1 MSDGG
6 LLLACAMR
14 IEARFARQGVTDPS
28 TTVHFAKIGVKTHLP
43 AQLDQTAV
51 GVSGVCGTLSAQLRP
66 GSVVVPDVVLHKDGR
81 RFYCTGADELARL
94 LRAAGLPVVQ
104 GMLLTTPKIE
114 LGKAQMAR
122 NAETGAIAVDM
133 ETATLFD
140 QAGSKPFAAVRVV
153 SDGVDASMF
162 SPMILK
168 RGYLALKHVCA
179 ATPALEQW
187 ARTVTA

>member
-1 MSDGG
+1 MSAG

-43 AQLDQTAV
+43 ASFDQPAV
-51 GVSGVCGTLSAQLRP
+51 GVSGVCGTLVPALRP

-81 RFYCTGADELARL
+81 SFYCTGADELARL
-94 LRAAGLPVVQ
+94 LREAGLPVVQ
-104 GMLLTTPKIE
+104 GMMLTTPKIE
-114 LGKAQMAR
+114 LSKAQMAR

-133 ETATLFD
+133 ETATLFAE
-140 QAGSKPFAAVRVV
+140 AGTRPCAAVRVV

-162 SPMILK
+162 SPGILK
-168 RGYLALKHVCA
+168 RGYLALKHVRA

-187 ARTVTA
+187 ARHVTS

>member
-1 MSDGG
+1 MSG

-28 TTVHFAKIGVKTHLP
+28 TTVHVAKMGVKTHLP
-43 AQLDQTAV
+43 AQFDAPAV
-51 GVSGVCGTLSAQLRP
+51 GVSGVCGTLVSAVRP

-94 LRAAGLPVVQ
+94 LREAGLPVVR
-104 GMLLTTPKIE
+104 GMVLTTPKIE
-114 LGKAQMAR
+114 LSKAQMAR
-122 NAETGAIAVDM
+122 NAQTGAIAVDM

-140 QAGSKPFAAVRVV
+140 EAGDRPFAAVRVV

-162 SPMILK
+162 SPGILA
-168 RGYLALKHVCA
+168 RGYRALRHVRS
-179 ATPALEQW
+179 ATPALEGW
-187 ARTVTA
+187 ARHVSA